1 MITQSCQSTGKE
13 TIYNFV
19 KRILQMTGNI
29 RGKPNLEKMVFCNA
43 NGECLNVGRPVG
55 LLSTEETY
63 KCYFKSKCRA
73 FDPSD
78 LCRQYAVEDYSSDWN
93 LSYFQVFCSEGT
105 IAPGVSDLTKTIIT
119 KMMVDFFN
127 DETIFEALV
136 RDNRFKEEKLRSCGA
151 TFNQTQIP
159 LSVNA
164 IHIQYKD
171 IKIVSLNEKDS
182 QLPEAV
188 SPRTRPKSS
197 VTATSSKPKQRKQEN
212 TSATCSALPGDSS
225 TPVSARPSRKRR
237 DKSSP
242 WVDITFDIKF
252 KTLTVG
258 KDSREIMKRRIS
270 ENFALKQGHTGYV
283 SEHEDLIQIAQSV
296 GAIFKLDPDNHPCLV
311 GTCFRIGEEYII
323 TNKHVQEEITTMAKD
338 LVYVNFNFKKRC
350 QANSKRSFIDYVVMS
365 STELDYAI
373 FRMKK
378 SHEQLP
384 PSIFAHGVS
393 IMNPEYPERN
403 WKLLRDKP
411 LRLIGHPQ
419 GEPKLMDLM
428 CTVNARRQSG
438 LACWC
443 YTLRRGEV
451 SKGEAVSDY
460 HQGKDRRRITYH
472 TSNFFHGSSG
482 SPGIVLLNDKKWVVV
497 LHARGFRDDAANFFI
512 EQGVLL
518 TEIFR
523 DVQKQINEA
532 QQGPLKDISVEDLF
546 PSVDHTT
553 PPCWSEPMEH

>member
-1 MITQSCQSTGKE
+1 MP
-13 TIYNFV
+13 
-19 KRILQMTGNI
+19 GN
-29 RGKPNLEKMVFCNA
+29 RRRKPNLEKMVFCNA
-43 NGECLNVGRPVG
+43 KGECLNVGRPVG
-55 LLSTEETY
+55 LLSTEETS
-63 KCYFKSKCRA
+63 KCYLKTKYLV
-73 FDPSD
+73 FDPSG
-78 LCRQYAVEDYSSDWN
+78 LRRQYAVENYSSDWK
-93 LSYFQVFCSEGT
+93 LSYFQVLCSEGK
-105 IAPGVSDLTKTIIT
+105 IAPGVSDLTEINIT
-119 KMMVDFFN
+119 KMTVDFFN

-151 TFNQTQIP
+151 TFNQTRIP
-159 LSVNA
+159 LSAKAV
-164 IHIQYKD
+164 HIQCKD
-171 IKIVSLNEKDS
+171 IAIVSLNEKDNK
-182 QLPEAV
+182 LPKAV
-188 SPRTRPKSS
+188 SPRPRPKSS
-197 VTATSSKPKQRKQEN
+197 VTATSTKPKQIKQEN
-212 TSATCSALPGDSS
+212 APATCSALPGDSS
-225 TPVSARPSRKRR
+225 TPLSARPSRKTR

-242 WVDITFDIKF
+242 WVNITFNIKF
-252 KTLTVG
+252 KTITVG
-258 KDSREIMKRRIS
+258 KDSREIIKRRIS
-270 ENFALKQGHTGYV
+270 ENFALKQGYRGYV

-323 TNKHVQEEITTMAKD
+323 TNKHVEEEITTMAKD
-338 LVYVNFNFKKRC
+338 LVYVNFNFKKPC
-350 QANSKRSFIDYVVMS
+350 QADSKRSFIDYLVMS

-378 SHEQLP
+378 PHEQLP

-393 IMNPEYPERN
+393 IMNPACPESN
-403 WKLLRDKP
+403 WYLLRDKP

-419 GEPKLMDLM
+419 GEPKQMDLM
-428 CTVNARRQSG
+428 CTVNARPQSG
-438 LACWC
+438 LECWC

-482 SPGIVLLNDKKWVVV
+482 SPGIVLLNGKKWVVV
-497 LHARGFRDDAANFFI
+497 LHARGFRDDEANFFI

-532 QQGPLKDISVEDLF
+532 QQGALKDISVEDLF
-546 PSVDHTT
+546 PSVDYAR

>member
-1 MITQSCQSTGKE
+1 MTSQSCQSTGKE
-13 TIYNFV
+13 TIHNFV
-19 KRILQMTGNI
+19 NRIFEMPGN
-29 RGKPNLEKMVFCNA
+29 RCRKPNLKKMVFCNA
-43 NGECLNVGRPVG
+43 TGECLNVGRPVG

-63 KCYFKSKCRA
+63 ECYFRSKCRA
-73 FDPSD
+73 FNPSD
-78 LCRQYAVEDYSSDWN
+78 LRRQYAVEDYSSDWN
-93 LSYFQVFCSEGT
+93 LSYFHVFCSEGT

-119 KMMVDFFN
+119 KMVVDFFN

-151 TFNQTQIP
+151 TFNGTEIR

-164 IHIQYKD
+164 IHIQKKA

-225 TPVSARPSRKRR
+225 TPVSARPSRKTR
-237 DKSSP
+237 DKSVP
-242 WVDITFDIKF
+242 LLKITYDKKW

-258 KDSREIMKRRIS
+258 KDSRQIMKKRIS
-270 ENFALKQGHTGYV
+270 ENFALKQGYRSYV
-283 SEHEDLIQIAQSV
+283 SEHEDLIKRAQSV
-296 GAIFKLDPDNHPCLV
+296 GAIFKLDLADHPRLV

-323 TNKHVQEEITTMAKD
+323 TNYHVVDEIENIAKHR
-338 LVYVNFNFKKRC
+338 VYVNFNFKKAG
-350 QANSKRSFIDYVVMS
+350 QADSERSFIEGLVVW

-373 FRMKK
+373 LRMEKP
-378 SHEQLP
+378 HEQLP

-393 IMNPEYPERN
+393 IMNPECSDSN
-403 WKLLRDKP
+403 WSLLRDKP

-419 GEPKLMDLM
+419 GEPKQIDLM
-428 CTVNARRQSG
+428 CTVSAFPQSG
-438 LACWC
+438 LECWC
-443 YTLRRGEV
+443 YALRRGEEFE
-451 SKGEAVSDY
+451 GEAVKDY
-460 HQGKDRRRITYH
+460 REGKDRRRITYD

-482 SPGIVLLNDKKWVVV
+482 SPGIVLLNDKQWVVV
-497 LHARGFRDDAANFFI
+497 LHARGFKDDEANFFI

-518 TEIFR
+518 TEIFK
-523 DVQKQINEA
+523 DVQKQINET

>member
-1 MITQSCQSTGKE
+1 MP
-13 TIYNFV
+13 
-19 KRILQMTGNI
+19 GN
-29 RGKPNLEKMVFCNA
+29 RRRKPNLEKMVFCNA

-63 KCYFKSKCRA
+63 KCYFRSKCRA
-73 FDPSD
+73 FDPSH

-93 LSYFQVFCSEGT
+93 LSYFQVLCSEGK
-105 IAPGVSDLTKTIIT
+105 IAPGVSDLTKTNIT
-119 KMMVDFFN
+119 KMTVDFFN

-151 TFNQTQIP
+151 TFNQTQIS

-171 IKIVSLNEKDS
+171 IEIVSLNEKDS
-182 QLPEAV
+182 KLPEAV
-188 SPRTRPKSS
+188 SPRTHPKSS
-197 VTATSSKPKQRKQEN
+197 VTATSTKPKQRKQEN

-225 TPVSARPSRKRR
+225 TPVSARPSRKTR
-237 DKSSP
+237 DEFVPLLK
-242 WVDITFDIKF
+242 ITYDK
-252 KTLTVG
+252 KCKKLTVG
-258 KDSREIMKRRIS
+258 KHSRQVMKKRIS
-270 ENFALKQGHTGYV
+270 ENFALKQGYRGYV
-283 SEHEDLIQIAQSV
+283 SEHEDLIKIAQSV
-296 GAIFKLDPDNHPCLV
+296 GAIFKLDLADHPRLV

-323 TNKHVQEEITTMAKD
+323 TNYHVVDEIENIAEHR
-338 LVYVNFNFKKRC
+338 VYVNFNFKKAG
-350 QANSKRSFIDYVVMS
+350 QADSERSFIEGLVVW

-373 FRMKK
+373 LRMEKP
-378 SHEQLP
+378 HEQLP

-393 IMNPEYPERN
+393 IMNPECSDSN
-403 WKLLRDKP
+403 WSLLRDKP

-419 GEPKLMDLM
+419 GEPKQIDLM
-428 CTVNARRQSG
+428 CTVSACPQSG
-438 LACWC
+438 LECWC
-443 YTLRRGEV
+443 YALRRGEEFE
-451 SKGEAVSDY
+451 GEAVKDY
-460 HQGKDRRRITYH
+460 REGKDRRRITYD

-482 SPGIVLLNDKKWVVV
+482 SPGIVLLNDKQWVVV
-497 LHARGFRDDAANFFI
+497 LHARGFKDDEANFFI

-518 TEIFR
+518 TEIFK
-523 DVQKQINEA
+523 DVQKQINET